1 MTGMTD
7 DRLSEAAVEQLR
19 KGFAGRL
26 LQPSDERYEDA
37 RAIWNGAI
45 GRRPALIARCTGTA
59 DVLAALRFARDRGLE
74 ISVRGGGHAVA
85 GHALC
90 DGGVLID
97 LSPMTSVRVDPE
109 SRKARAGGGALWS
122 HVDRETQAFGLA
134 VTGGIVTHTGIGGLT
149 LGGGIGHL
157 MRKLGLTIDNLLS
170 CDVVTA
176 DGRFVVASEQ
186 ANDDLFWALRGGG
199 GNFGIVTSFEY
210 QVHPVGPTVLAGML
224 LYPLD
229 QAAAVLG
236 FFRDYVA
243 HAPDEVGILGNL
255 RLAPPL
261 PTVPPELHGQPVVAM
276 VVCYAGAIEDGELEF
291 EELRRFATPVL
302 DTIAPKPYLT
312 HQAMFDAALPH
323 GRGYYWK
330 SCALPPLSDEMI
342 EVLIR
347 QSEKI
352 TSPFST
358 IPIFTLGGAVSRV
371 PEHATAFSNR
381 DARHNVNIVGAW
393 SIDDLAPERHIVW
406 VRETWEAIRPFSTG
420 VYVNFMSDEPADRLR
435 AVYGPDKFERLLAL
449 KRRYDPDNVFRHN
462 QNILPEGGAS
472 ILAKS

>member
-1 MTGMTD
+1 MVTD
-7 DRLSEAAVEQLR
+7 SPLIDADVEQLR
-19 KGFAGRL
+19 KSFAGRL
-26 LQPSDERYEDA
+26 LRPCDERYEEV

-45 GRRPALIARCTGTA
+45 HRRPALIASCTGTA
-59 DVLAALRFARDRGLE
+59 DVLAALRFARDRGLP

-157 MRKLGLTIDNLLS
+157 MRKFALTIDNLLS

-176 DGRFVVASEQ
+176 DGRLVIASEQ
-186 ANDDLFWALRGGG
+186 ANDDLFWGLRGGG

-210 QVHPVGPTVLAGML
+210 KVHPVGPVVLAGML

-229 QAAAVLG
+229 QAPDVLAH
-236 FFRDYVA
+236 FRDYVA
-243 HAPDEVGILGNL
+243 QAPDEVGILGNL

-261 PTVPPELHGQPVVAM
+261 PIVPSELHGKPVVAI
-276 VVCYAGAIEDGELEF
+276 VVCYAGDIEDGKNEF
-291 EELRRFATPVL
+291 KDLRSFKTPAL
-302 DTIAPKPYLT
+302 DAITPKPYSA
-312 HQAMFDAALPH
+312 HQAMFDPAFPH

-330 SCALPPLSDEMI
+330 SCSLPPLSNEMI

-347 QSEKI
+347 QAEKI
-352 TSPFST
+352 TSRFST
-358 IPIFTLGGAVSRV
+358 MPIFTQGGAVARV
-371 PEHATAFSNR
+371 PEDATAFPNR
-381 DARHNVNIVGAW
+381 LAQHNLNIVGAW
-393 SIDDLAPERHIVW
+393 ELNDPDPERHIAW
-406 VRETWEAIRPFSTG
+406 VRQTWEAMQPFASG
-420 VYVNFMSDEPADRLR
+420 AYVNFMSDEPADRLST
-435 AVYGPDKFERLLAL
+435 VYGAAKYERLVAL
-449 KRRYDPDNVFRHN
+449 KRRYDPENVFRHN
-462 QNILPEGGAS
+462 QNIAP
-472 ILAKS
+472 